1 MDFRTSPALLLH
13 LENSMDKRNL
23 ALKLISNFG
32 VLLTLPQLTLDEKS
46 NSCVLLFDGD
56 IVLNIEFDDPTGQII
71 LSVYLDELPAEGAE
85 PLLRELMIANL
96 YWHRTDGATLGL
108 EDATNGVI
116 MAQSRT
122 VTDLDDASFEKMVE
136 TFVNQ
141 AERWKK
147 RIAAVK
153 SGSTEPAGFKPAEVP
168 ASHEAPRIFG

>member
-1 MDFRTSPALLLH
+1 
-13 LENSMDKRNL
+13 MDKRNL

-32 VLLTLPQLTLDEKS
+32 VLLTLPELTLDEKS

-56 IVLNIEFDDPTGQII
+56 IVLNVEYDDPTAQII
-71 LSVYLDELPAEGAE
+71 LSVYLDELPAGGAE

-108 EDATNGVI
+108 EDATSGVI
-116 MAQSRT
+116 MAQARS

-153 SGSTEPAGFKPAEVP
+153 SSGPEQASFAPAELP
-168 ASHEAPRIFG
+168 ASHNAPRIFG